1 MTAWKK
7 FVATAA
13 LPLALSGCL
22 WGPGKFTSDLAVR
35 KNGTFVLDYR
45 GEILFQLPDKDGEA
59 TPWDVRMAHCYA
71 DGHSARMP
79 VGLAD
84 ADEASA
90 DEDSSDADPSE
101 KRRTCTQA
109 ELAKLKAEHEKE
121 QTEKSAAERK
131 KYEEMS
137 KVFGL
142 PGLDEE
148 SNRKFADRLM
158 KYQGWKSVAYKGKGI
173 YDVTYHYEGRLGQD
187 YAFPMMPD
195 SDLMI
200 PFVTLRN
207 RTDGSVQVSAPA
219 FVGGQGVFGARAA
232 MQGLP
237 GSKDGPASRAAG
249 RFTITTD
256 AEILTNNSE
265 DGPVAAATG
274 KEVHWDVSA
283 QSSHIPEM
291 LVRLK

>member
-1 MTAWKK
+1 MMAKWWK
-7 FVATAA
+7 FALAA
-13 LPLALSGCL
+13 AAPLMLGGCL
-22 WGPGKFTSDLAVR
+22 WGPGKFTSDLSLR

-45 GEILFQLPDKDGEA
+45 GEILCQLPDKEA
-59 TPWDVRMAHCYA
+59 EAIAWTNDLAHCYA
-71 DGHSARMP
+71 DGSSEIGAKMPGDDDAAATKARP
-79 VGLAD
+79 C
-84 ADEASA
+84 SQ
-90 DEDSSDADPSE
+90 P
-101 KRRTCTQA
+101 
-109 ELAKLKAEHEKE
+109 ELAKLKAKYEKE
-121 QTEKSAAERK
+121 QAEKAAAERK

-142 PGLDEE
+142 PGMDEE

-158 KYQGWKSVAYKGKGI
+158 KYQGWKSVAYKGRGV
-173 YDVTYHYEGRLGQD
+173 YDVVYHFEGRLGQD

-200 PFVTLRN
+200 PFVMLRN

-237 GSKDGPASRAAG
+237 GSKDGPSSRAEG

-256 AEILTNNSE
+256 AEIQTNNSE
-265 DGPVAAATG
+265 DGPLAAAGG
-274 KEVHWDVSA
+274 KQVHWDVGPGSA
-283 QSSHIPEM
+283 KVPEM